1 MKNKYVYTT
10 LSSIKGIE
18 EDEYYEWEE
27 FVNIVNKSIDLDTEV
42 SVYPFNEYIYKV
54 HLHYLDGASKGT
66 VFFILIDE
74 TSNKKADMLL
84 VDFNI

>member
-54 HLHYLDGASKGT
+54 HLQGQTYP
-66 VFFILIDE
+66 
-74 TSNKKADMLL
+74 NPKAA
-84 VDFNI
+84 